1 MILDGFAREIFLDKY
16 ASPGETEWAD
26 CVIRVARY
34 VSQAENSEQLEWQE
48 KFFDMMKD
56 TDFIPGGRILV
67 GAGKP
72 RQSMLNCFS
81 LEPEDNANSL
91 GNLLRDSYL
100 ISVQGGGIGMSF
112 SKIRPRGD
120 NIQHFKY
127 SAPGVISEMKKIDSI
142 GQETKSGKNRRGALL
157 AVLNIEHPDI
167 LDFLHVKL
175 DLNLLNNFN
184 ISIGITNDFIRAVEK
199 NRSWHFKFNNR
210 TYYVFELRRTSK
222 KKKEKIRIVA
232 LDIEDALGR
241 AYAGHK
247 LNVGDTFDRVK
258 QIDYK
263 AKDLWNT
270 LIKNVIR
277 CGDPG
282 IFNLDMVNNYTNVG
296 YFEFMAQPN
305 PCGEL
310 PLPNY
315 GSCCLGSI
323 NLSNMYD
330 EKKNDVAWKHLAK
343 TIKVAVRFLD
353 NVITLNNY
361 PLPMNKEVGHRSRR
375 IGLGVMGLHYL
386 LIKLGYRYGDSA
398 CLEFLER
405 LFATIRNEAYM
416 ASVEIAKER
425 GAFPAFD
432 AEKYLKEEFA
442 KTLPQRIR
450 RAIKKYGIRNATILT
465 CAPTGTTSII
475 AKTSSGIEPIFAPV
489 YKRAYKDPQNLHVW
503 KYTIVVDRLFQEFYN
518 NNKDT
523 KHIVG
528 AYDISPEEHL
538 NVQATIQRFI
548 DSSISKTINVPEDVQ
563 EDKLSSIILEFIG
576 DLKGVTVY
584 RQNSRGVE
592 PLRLIDISDSKKL
605 EKIMKEAKT
614 GVDSVDNCKSG
625 KCDL

>member
-1 MILDGFAREIFLDKY
+1 MKLEGLAREIFLDKY
-16 ASPGETEWAD
+16 ASPGEVEWED
-26 CVIRVARY
+26 CVARVARH
-34 VSQAENSEQLEWQE
+34 VSQAENGSQLEYQE
-48 KFFDMMKD
+48 KFFDIVNSM
-56 TDFIPGGRILV
+56 DFIPGGRILA
-67 GAGKP
+67 GAAKP
-72 RQSMLNCFS
+72 RQSLLNCFS
-81 LEPEDNANSL
+81 LEPSDNIESL
-91 GNLLRDSYL
+91 GQLLKDVYL
-100 ISVQGGGIGMSF
+100 ISCGGGGVGINF

-120 NIQHFKY
+120 NIQNFKY
-127 SAPGVISEMKKIDSI
+127 SAPGVISEMRKVDSI

-157 AVLNIEHPDI
+157 AILNVEHPDI
-167 LDFLHVKL
+167 LDFLYVKL

-199 NRSWHFKFNNR
+199 DRSWHFKFNNR
-210 TYYVFELRRTSK
+210 TYYVFEVRRISK
-222 KKKEKIRIVA
+222 KKKEKIRLTA
-232 LDIEDALGR
+232 LDAEDALGR
-241 AYAGHK
+241 AYACHK
-247 LNVGDTFDRVK
+247 INVDDTFDRVK

-263 AKDLWNT
+263 AMDLWNT
-270 LIKNVIR
+270 LVENVIR

-282 IFNLDMVNNYTNVG
+282 LFNLDMVNSYTNVS
-296 YFEFMAQPN
+296 YFERMEMAN

-310 PLPNY
+310 PLPNF

-323 NLSNMYD
+323 NLSHMYN
-330 EKKNDVAWKHLAK
+330 EKKHDVDWKHLARV
-343 TIKVAVRFLD
+343 IKVAVRFLD
-353 NVITLNNY
+353 NVITINTY

-375 IGLGVMGLHYL
+375 IGMGIMGLHYL

-405 LFATIRNEAYM
+405 LMSTIRNEAYM

-425 GAFPAFD
+425 GSFPAFD
-432 AEKYLKEEFA
+432 AEKYLKEEYC

-489 YKRAYKDPQNLHVW
+489 YQRAYKDPQNHNVW
-503 KYTIVVDRLFQEFYN
+503 KNATVVDRLFQEFYN
-518 NNKDT
+518 DEKDT

-548 DSSISKTINVPEDVQ
+548 DSSISKTINVPEDTKQ
-563 EDKLSSIILEFIG
+563 NKLSDIILEFIS

-584 RQNSRGVE
+584 RQNSRGLE
-592 PLRLIDISDSKKL
+592 PLQLVDISNDAELK
-605 EKIMKEAKT
+605 KIMSEANAAS
-614 GVDSVDNCKSG
+614 DSVDNCKSG
-625 KCDL
+625 KCNL

>member
-1 MILDGFAREIFLDKY
+1 MTKLEGLSKEIFLDKY
-16 ASPGETEWAD
+16 ASTGEIEWED
-26 CVIRVARY
+26 CVKRVSRY
-34 VSQAENSEQLEWQE
+34 ISQAENGEQIEWQK
-48 KFFDMMKD
+48 KFFDIMKD
-56 TDFIPGGRILV
+56 ADFIPGGRILA

-72 RQSMLNCFS
+72 RQSLLNCFS

-100 ISVQGGGIGMSF
+100 ISVQGGGIGINF

-120 NIQHFKY
+120 NIQNFKY

-282 IFNLDMVNNYTNVG
+282 IFNLDMVNSYTNVS

-310 PLPNY
+310 PLPNF
-315 GSCCLGSI
+315 GSCCLGHL
-323 NLSNMYD
+323 NLSNMYN
-330 EKKNDVAWKHLAK
+330 EKTHDVNWRRLAK
-343 TIKVAVRFLD
+343 TIKAAVRFLD
-353 NVITLNNY
+353 NVLTLNTY
-361 PLPMNKEVGHRSRR
+361 PLSMNKEVGHRSRR
-375 IGLGVMGLHYL
+375 IGFGVMGLHYL

-405 LFATIRNEAYM
+405 LFVTIRNEAYM

-489 YKRAYKDPQNLHVW
+489 YKRAYKDPENLHIW
-503 KYTIVVDRLFQEFYN
+503 KYTIIVDRLFQEFYN

-523 KHIVG
+523 KHIIG

-548 DSSISKTINVPEDVQ
+548 DSSISKTINVPEGVQ

-576 DLKGVTVY
+576 DLKGVTIY

-605 EKIMKEAKT
+605 EKIMKEAS
-614 GVDSVDNCKSG
+614 VSIDSVDSCKG